1 MGFLLSLNLSHWIGS
16 FSTVG
21 WDSHL
26 GFRQKGLREAF
37 SLHFFIF
44 GEESEQRREQERRA
58 RFSRHQLREIFSWHG
73 NWGDICWHRFRGVR
87 PSLNC
92 RHRNRG
98 VQQHLLCAQIS
109 RSTATF
115 IAGRTVRIWH
125 WFRGRFQAHLSRQQ
139 TVFLWHGFRGRT
151 TAFIAVRTVRIFV
164 TLHRN
169 RGQI

>member
-1 MGFLLSLNLSHWIGS
+1 MWFLLSLNLTHWIGS

-21 WDSHL
+21 LDSHL
-26 GFRQKGLREAF
+26 GFRQKGLREAKLF
-37 SLHFFIF
+37 TFHSWEEK
-44 GEESEQRREQERRA
+44 GEERAEGEWA
-58 RFSRHQLREIFSWHG
+58 RFSRHQLREIFSWHR
-73 NWGDICWHRFRGVR
+73 NWGDICWHRFQGVR

-139 TVFLWHGFRGRT
+139 TVFLWHGFWGRT
-151 TAFIAVRTVRIFV
+151 AAFITVRTVRIFV

-169 RGQI
+169 WGQI